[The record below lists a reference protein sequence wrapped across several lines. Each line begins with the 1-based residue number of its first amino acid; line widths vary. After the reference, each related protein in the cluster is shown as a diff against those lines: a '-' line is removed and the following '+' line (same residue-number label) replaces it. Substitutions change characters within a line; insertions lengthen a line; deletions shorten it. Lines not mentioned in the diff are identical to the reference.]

1 MIPVQARLAQLQ
13 AQQAQQPQKKTKEP
27 VGTENIPRTRC
38 GYIPHEVVQ
47 GFQKAICEAGT
58 FSTGRVLHFAADIV
72 ASGGISILVKLLWE
86 YALLHIGIASPRI
99 FVYLK
104 QRLTDIDELT
114 KRLPDEALWT
124 TEDFQI
130 RIGEII
136 LVLREAPTRSIMPW
150 PKVGPETHEESWIR
164 GAITD
169 PVTETAVVRKVWRPE
184 GDMPLLRTA
193 GAQLCKAIN
202 DGSTEKALFWL
213 KWLLEE
219 EVMTRKYDK
228 SVLSTSQRGPANLTM
243 RQRTDVSFF
252 VIHLYAEMYKEFAA
266 KQLVRMNEEFQT
278 LLDMW
283 KVPPK
288 GVAGSARKQILVV
301 LTQILSEVPRWKV
314 PAAPTLIKDPVFLS
328 RAVTQTPKFFKE
340 VLAYAAPANQNVLV
354 KYFTKGKST
363 VEAKVVVKAKQKDA
377 AEEKMSALDQALDDY
392 FNR

>member
-1 MIPVQARLAQLQ
+1 MIPIQAHLRTLQ
-13 AQQAQQPQKKTKEP
+13 QQQKAP
-27 VGTENIPRTRC
+27 VKPDTSSIPRTRC
-38 GYIPHEVVQ
+38 GYIPYELVQ
-47 GFQKAICEAGT
+47 GFQKALGEAGT
-58 FSTGRVLHFAADIV
+58 FSTGRTLHFAADIV

-86 YALLHIGIASPRI
+86 FALLHIGIASPRV

-104 QRLTDIDELT
+104 QRLAEIDEMI
-114 KRLPDEALWT
+114 KRLPDETLLT
-124 TEDFQI
+124 TEEFQI
-130 RIGEII
+130 RLGEII
-136 LVLREAPTRSIMPW
+136 LVLREAPTRTTVSW
-150 PKVGPETHEESWIR
+150 PKVGIETHDQGWIR
-164 GAITD
+164 GAATD
-169 PVTETAVVRKVWRPE
+169 PVTEPAVVRVVWRPE

-193 GAQLCKAIN
+193 ASQLCKAIN

-228 SVLSTSQRGPANLTM
+228 SVLSTIQRGPANLST

-252 VIHLYAEMYKEFAA
+252 VIHLYAEIYKELAA

-283 KVPPK
+283 KMPPR
-288 GVAGSARKQILVV
+288 GLVGSAKKQILVL

-340 VLAYAAPANQNVLV
+340 VLSYAAPANQNVLV
-354 KYFTKGKST
+354 KFFTKGKSA
-363 VEAKVVVKAKQKDA
+363 VDAKVVVKAKQKDA

>member
-1 MIPVQARLAQLQ
+1 MIPVQAHLRNL
-13 AQQAQQPQKKTKEP
+13 QQAQVQAPAKPDDKL
-27 VGTENIPRTRC
+27 IPRTRC
-38 GYIPHEVVQ
+38 GYIPYEVVQ
-47 GFQKAICEAGT
+47 GFQKAISEAGT

-72 ASGGISILVKLLWE
+72 SSGGIAILTRLLWE

-104 QRLTDIDELT
+104 QRLAEIDDMT
-114 KRLPDEALWT
+114 KRLPDESLWT

-130 RIGEII
+130 RLGEII
-136 LVLREAPTRSIMPW
+136 LVLREAPTRSLVPW
-150 PKVGPETHEESWIR
+150 PKVGVETHDQGWIR

-169 PVTETAVVRKVWRPE
+169 PVTEPAVVRKVWRPE

-193 GAQLCKAIN
+193 GSQLCKAIN

-228 SVLSTSQRGPANLTM
+228 SVLSTIQRGPSNLST

-252 VIHLYAEMYKEFAA
+252 VIHLYAEIYKELAA
-266 KQLVRMNEEFQT
+266 KQLVRMNEEYQT

-283 KVPPK
+283 KTPPK
-288 GVAGSARKQILVV
+288 AIVGSAKKQILVL

-314 PAAPTLIKDPVFLS
+314 PAAPTLIKDPVSLS

-340 VLAYAAPANQNVLV
+340 VLSYAAPANQNVLV
-354 KYFTKGKST
+354 KFFTKGKST
-363 VEAKVVVKAKQKDA
+363 VDVKAVVKAKQKDA